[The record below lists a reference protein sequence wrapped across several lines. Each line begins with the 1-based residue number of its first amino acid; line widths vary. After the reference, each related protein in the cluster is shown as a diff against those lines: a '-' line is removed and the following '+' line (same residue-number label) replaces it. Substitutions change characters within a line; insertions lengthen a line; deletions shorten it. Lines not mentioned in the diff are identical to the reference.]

1 MKLYL
6 ILLKLYLAISGIIF
20 LFVGIL
26 HLFRLI
32 NQWQITVGGS
42 EVPHFLSY
50 VGLPVSTGYF
60 LWAIW
65 LFRRSSKGQLPAEG
79 KHDMS

>member
-6 ILLKLYLAISGIIF
+6 ILLKVYLALSGTIF
-20 LFVGIL
+20 LLVGLL

-32 NQWQITVGGS
+32 NQWQITVGTS
-42 EVPHFLSY
+42 TVPHWLSF

-60 LWAIW
+60 IWAIW
-65 LFRRSSKGQLPAEG
+65 LFRRSSRTPSTRE
-79 KHDMS
+79 